1 MYWQMPKIAVYNKW
15 KPTTRNYC
23 TRDLLH
29 QFWDEKTS
37 CMGTRMPWYL
47 GRACTLALCY
57 DCLPISLLR
66 HSSCRVSV
74 DFFSF
79 CVTFSAER
87 EHTFMQIKD
96 TRGNDATSDRS
107 FDRFGSPWLLRD
119 KFYFISFIDLFGVGI
134 KKNHLYSTVASCEI
148 EGEPPGVIFELLRI
162 ERNISRNM
170 HTFILLESY
179 LLSHD
184 SSLSQQSTF
193 SCFWYLLSTSF
204 IAIFQPWSFNIIIP
218 INSFSTHGQASPDQ
232 RT

>member
-96 TRGNDATSDRS
+96 TEMMRLQIDRLI
-107 FDRFGSPWLLRD
+107 GSVLLDFNAIR
-119 KFYFISFIDLFGVGI
+119 
-134 KKNHLYSTVASCEI
+134 
-148 EGEPPGVIFELLRI
+148 
-162 ERNISRNM
+162 
-170 HTFILLESY
+170 FILF
-179 LLSHD
+179 LLSIF
-184 SSLSQQSTF
+184 LGLGLKKTIYIQQWPLVRLKVNLLVRF
-193 SCFWYLLSTSF
+193 SNFWE
-204 IAIFQPWSFNIIIP
+204 
-218 INSFSTHGQASPDQ
+218 
-232 RT
+232 